1 MKNNKI
7 SHFENFNHVS
17 HLNSP
22 GLLKHSFK
30 YSYGRHHPLKAM
42 LTISAKPVTSDHAT
56 IS

>member
-42 LTISAKPVTSDHAT
+42 LTISAKPVTSDQT